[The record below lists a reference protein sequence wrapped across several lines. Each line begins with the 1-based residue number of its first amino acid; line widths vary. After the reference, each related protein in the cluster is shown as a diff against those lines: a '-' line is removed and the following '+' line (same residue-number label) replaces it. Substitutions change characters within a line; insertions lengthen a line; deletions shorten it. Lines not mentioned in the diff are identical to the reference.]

1 MPTHTHTHT
10 HTQQKEKGELILCI
24 VKWVVIFI
32 SGRIIRRDIKEKPPE
47 TSNAYVLCK
56 FPVSVVFVCDI
67 WLSSLEKRFRS
78 LCSDEDLLVSAMAQI
93 LAMCKGCFA
102 R

>member
-1 MPTHTHTHT
+1 M
-10 HTQQKEKGELILCI
+10 CI